1 MWTCSFSDCFP
12 KCWLTLWSTSVY
24 WSKGAP
30 WVVKLNGSN
39 SWESIWWWE
48 WKCLDTLEVKKKE
61 RETVFARDVQKK
73 HGRRKGAK
81 FEKAYNS
88 RESEFCLKKVS
99 WLFTLSSPL
108 SPLLDFHPENSC
120 ERILLHLMMT
130 FHSVFTLLKSLAS
143 ELNNRA

>member
-61 RETVFARDVQKK
+61 RETVFARDVQKNMEGEREPSLKK
-73 HGRRKGAK
+73 HIIRVKV
-81 FEKAYNS
+81 NS
-88 RESEFCLKKVS
+88 VSKKVS

-108 SPLLDFHPENSC
+108 SPLLDFHPENSY